1 MITIVCQ
8 YFKKYNFLLSRVE
21 SNEVLSGGSHC
32 NPLIALYNINHSRKV
47 YCLNLTHNIYCH
59 RLSIYSF
66 STSFLSRL
74 LFLSIDKARINAEE
88 KNDKAIKVSAI
99 VR

>member
-1 MITIVCQ
+1 M
-8 YFKKYNFLLSRVE
+8 
-21 SNEVLSGGSHC
+21 
-32 NPLIALYNINHSRKV
+32 A
-47 YCLNLTHNIYCH
+47 HNIYCH

-88 KNDKAIKVSAI
+88 KNDKAIKVSEWMVSNMQKKNGSFKFLGGNPTDI
-99 VR
+99 TKWERQ